1 MRIKEMTPQALRDFT
16 RQHKETGYALI
27 DVRQPHEY
35 ELGHIPGSC
44 LMPLPQLFQTLDRIP
59 VDKDLVFY
67 CHSGSR
73 SMVAARMAEE
83 EAVTGGEI
91 YNLAGGMLTW
101 DGGVVADYPQVQ
113 LFGRLTSPV
122 EMMKT
127 AMDLEKGAMRFYTQ
141 AAAQFDS
148 HRWSKV
154 FAQLAGAEVAHA
166 KAVYGFW
173 LKFDGG
179 GAQDESFEALFETL
193 PGDVLEGG
201 MALDSALAK
210 ITTVANHACVRLVEL
225 ALQIEYAAFDLYRS
239 MADQITATEAQQ
251 AFLSIAQSE
260 KAHMAA
266 LAKALDGCQG

>member
-1 MRIKEMTPQALRDFT
+1 
-16 RQHKETGYALI
+16 
-27 DVRQPHEY
+27 
-35 ELGHIPGSC
+35 
-44 LMPLPQLFQTLDRIP
+44 MPLPQLFQTLDRIP
-59 VDKDLVFY
+59 ADKDLVFY

-73 SMVAARMAEE
+73 SMVAASMAEE
-83 EAVTGGEI
+83 EAVTDRKI

-113 LFGRLTSPV
+113 LFGQLTSPV

-141 AAAQFDS
+141 AAARFDN
-148 HRWSKV
+148 HAWSKV
-154 FAQLAGAEVAHA
+154 FAQLASAEVTHA
-166 KAVYGFW
+166 KKVHGFW

-179 GAQDESFEALFETL
+179 GTQDKSFETL
-193 PGDVLEGG
+193 FESLSGDVLEGG

-210 ITTVANHACVRLVEL
+210 ITTVANQACVRLVEL
-225 ALQIEYAAFDLYRS
+225 ALQIEYAAFDLYRN
-239 MADQITATEAQQ
+239 MADRITATEARQ

-266 LAKALDGCQG
+266 LAKALDGCQK